1 MRRLLT
7 VVAVA
12 FVSIGFFGV
21 GGATADSPPNI
32 PPTTAFGNACYGQ
45 RATHACDQQA
55 ILNINSAR
63 ATEGLGPIVLP
74 ANYKTLS
81 IIEKEAAVTNA
92 ERTARGL
99 SKLPMKHAW
108 TKLAQQGAHA
118 NADPNGPS
126 GRGWGSIW
134 AGGLGDPLAADYLWV
149 YWDGPGSPNGDCVNP
164 GDSGCFG
171 HRNNV
176 LGPFWT
182 SMGAGKAPGSLAQLF
197 VQ

>member
-7 VVAVA
+7 FVAVTC
-12 FVSIGFFGV
+12 VSLGFLGA
-21 GGATADSPPNI
+21 GGATAASPPNI
-32 PPTTAFGNACYGQ
+32 PPTAAFGNACYGQ
-45 RATHACDQQA
+45 RATHACDKQA

-63 ATEGLGPIVLP
+63 ATEGLGPIALP
-74 ANYKTLS
+74 ANYKSLTL
-81 IIEKEAAVTNA
+81 IQKEVAVSNA

-99 SKLPMKHAW
+99 SKLPA
-108 TKLAQQGAHA
+108 KLAWAKLAKTGAV
-118 NADPNGPS
+118 NNTDPIGPS

-171 HRNNV
+171 HRNNI

-182 SMGAGKAPGSLAQLF
+182 AMGAGKAPGSLAQLF